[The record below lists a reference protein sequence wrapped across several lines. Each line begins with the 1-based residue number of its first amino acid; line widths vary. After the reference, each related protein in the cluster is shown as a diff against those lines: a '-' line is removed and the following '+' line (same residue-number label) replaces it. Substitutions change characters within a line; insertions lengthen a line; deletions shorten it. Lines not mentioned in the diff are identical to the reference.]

1 MRRHRPLLV
10 LPVALALLGA
20 CGSDDEFADTR
31 PTLPSLQRDVLDKTC
46 LDSGC
51 HNAGD
56 KAGGLVLTS
65 GLTYGNTVSQAS
77 SGRLRE
83 GMADLKIVDPGVP
96 DNSSLYLRLAG
107 DSLGPQMPKGRKPL
121 PANVLTAIRDWIADG
136 APNN

>member
-1 MRRHRPLLV
+1 MRRYRHLLA
-10 LPVALALLGA
+10 LPVILALLGA
-20 CGSDDEFADTR
+20 CGRDDEFADTR
-31 PTLPSLQRDVLDKTC
+31 PTLTSLQRDVLDKTC

-51 HNAGD
+51 HNTGD
-56 KAGGLVLTS
+56 KAGGLALTS

-121 PANVLTAIRDWIADG
+121 PDSVLTAIRDWIADG